1 MLGVT
6 MNKKELLIKIKDLDL
21 ELNEMKKGLKKC
33 GALGFGGL
41 NLAIDRVQRDK
52 DFMERKLKY
61 AN

>member
-1 MLGVT
+1 

-21 ELNEMKKGLKKC
+21 ELNEMEKELKRYP
-33 GALGFGGL
+33 ALGFGGL

>member
-1 MLGVT
+1 